1 MNARTIERR
10 IETELRHFV
19 DLSPAITLLGTRQV
33 GNNTCTQYWRN
44 PVLDLS

>member
-1 MNARTIERR
+1 MNARTIELR

-19 DLSPAITLLGTRQV
+19 GSSPAITLLGPRQV
-33 GNNTCTQYWRN
+33 GNNTFTQYWRN